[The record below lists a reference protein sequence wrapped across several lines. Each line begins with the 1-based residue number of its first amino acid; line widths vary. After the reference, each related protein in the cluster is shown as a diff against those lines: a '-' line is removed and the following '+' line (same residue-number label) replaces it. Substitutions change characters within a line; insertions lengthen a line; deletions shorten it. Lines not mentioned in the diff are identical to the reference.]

1 VVTILS
7 NQEPAYVRMTLGKG
21 DTLQIRR
28 LKGGYSHWARVQS
41 IGIVGERM
49 HVWFTRS
56 CDRKSKFLAFA
67 GMDPA
72 FAVEI
77 APGVWT
83 WISDPNNFSKHEVK
97 LTLSI
102 PSDLT
107 YWIEKA

>member
-1 VVTILS
+1 MVTILS
-7 NQEPAYVRMTLGKG
+7 NQKPVPVKVTLGKG
-21 DTLQIRR
+21 DALQIRR
-28 LKGGYSHWARVQS
+28 LKGGYTHWARVQS
-41 IGIVGERM
+41 IEIDNKRLF
-49 HVWFTRS
+49 VWFTRS
-56 CDRKSKFLAFA
+56 CDRKSDFLAFA

-72 FAVEI
+72 FAAKI
-77 APGVWT
+77 APGVWA